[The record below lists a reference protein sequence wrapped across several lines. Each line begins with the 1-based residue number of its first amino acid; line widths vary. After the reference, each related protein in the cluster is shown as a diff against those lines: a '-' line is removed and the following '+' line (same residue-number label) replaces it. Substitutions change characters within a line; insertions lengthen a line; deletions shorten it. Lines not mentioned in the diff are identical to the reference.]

1 MKLLAKFNLLLILVF
16 GLGMALIAENANRFL
31 MDQAKSEV
39 LHQAEL
45 MAASA
50 SATREYTEQELGP
63 LLEKTPEHATTFLP
77 QTIPFYAATVTFNR
91 LRQTYPDYSYKEAAR
106 NPTNLNDRAADWEAD
121 LIDDFR
127 NHPNEKE
134 LVGERDAATGPS
146 LYLAHPIVVE
156 AGCLECHSSPSVAP
170 RALVKHYGSN
180 NGFGWNQNDVVGAQI
195 ISVPMSVPIQIAH
208 QGFRGLLINLGVIFL
223 IAIIL
228 IDIGLYF
235 IVIRPLRKVSAAADR
250 ISTGEIELS
259 MLPVRGRDEISQ
271 VTTSFNRMHTSLKKA
286 FEMLNG

>member
-1 MKLLAKFNLLLILVF
+1 
-16 GLGMALIAENANRFL
+16 
-31 MDQAKSEV
+31 
-39 LHQAEL
+39 
-45 MAASA
+45 
-50 SATREYTEQELGP
+50 
-63 LLEKTPEHATTFLP
+63 
-77 QTIPFYAATVTFNR
+77 
-91 LRQTYPDYSYKEAAR
+91 
-106 NPTNLNDRAADWEAD
+106 
-121 LIDDFR
+121 
-127 NHPNEKE
+127 
-134 LVGERDAATGPS
+134 
-146 LYLAHPIVVE
+146 
-156 AGCLECHSSPSVAP
+156 
-170 RALVKHYGSN
+170 LVKHYGSN

-195 ISVPMSVPIQIAH
+195 ISVPMSVPIHIAH